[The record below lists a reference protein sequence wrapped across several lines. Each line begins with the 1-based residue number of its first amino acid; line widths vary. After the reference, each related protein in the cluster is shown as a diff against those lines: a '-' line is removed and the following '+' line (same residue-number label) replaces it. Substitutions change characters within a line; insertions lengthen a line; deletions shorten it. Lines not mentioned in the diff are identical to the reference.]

1 MSEEN
6 DTRKQ
11 VKDDQDED
19 LELESEDADDVRGG
33 ANLIPGRLKWETVT
47 LKHGSS

>member
-11 VKDDQDED
+11 VEDDQNED

-33 ANLIPGRLKWETVT
+33 ATQQMPGNLKWGDVT
-47 LKHGSS
+47 LKRG